1 MEQREATISWTTLNR
16 EKWPVIKHEP
26 FGPPSKYN
34 AWPSCGPNYSW
45 DMAGSLNTILE
56 FRQEMEQAPL
66 AQLPLV
72 KNKPNLSNPQRES
85 RKKERCLNK
94 E

>member
-1 MEQREATISWTTLNR
+1 MEQREAIISWKTLNR

-26 FGPPSKYN
+26 FGPPPKYN
-34 AWPSCGPNYSW
+34 ALPFCGPNYSW

-72 KNKPNLSNPQRES
+72 KSKPNLSNPQRES
-85 RKKERCLNK
+85 RKKSVA
-94 E
+94 